1 MKELEVLLN
10 RRWVLKAEE
19 KELYYRIRDEIGEI
33 RKFASDKM
41 GCQITE
47 NATLVKLEKIPVVP
61 ESFMGILDFTSKEEY
76 AFLCILLMFL
86 EDAQEQ
92 FILSQLTE
100 YISANMP
107 GGAVDWTLYTNRRRL
122 IKVLRYAVGQKI
134 LRITDGSDELF
145 MDQASGEVLY
155 ENTGASPY
163 FMRNFAQD
171 IMAYKDPE
179 DFQESD
185 WFEMDED
192 RGIARRHRVYKRLL
206 FSTGMYKS
214 EGSEEDFAY
223 LKNYGRRL
231 SEDLENT
238 FDCQVHIHKGSA
250 FVMAGEDCRMGAVF
264 PGNNVVSD
272 IVLLTLGEIRMQIE
286 QGIWQTGSDEICM
299 VNQVDFEEL
308 IRNVRRKYGSG
319 FSKNYREMPEG
330 EFIKT
335 IVEMMELWM
344 FVKTDEKEHQV
355 KIYPAAGKMQGCYP
369 KDYAGG
375 SKDE

>member
-1 MKELEVLLN
+1 
-10 RRWVLKAEE
+10 
-19 KELYYRIRDEIGEI
+19 
-33 RKFASDKM
+33 
-41 GCQITE
+41 
-47 NATLVKLEKIPVVP
+47 
-61 ESFMGILDFTSKEEY
+61 
-76 AFLCILLMFL
+76 
-86 EDAQEQ
+86 
-92 FILSQLTE
+92 
-100 YISANMP
+100 
-107 GGAVDWTLYTNRRRL
+107 
-122 IKVLRYAVGQKI
+122 
-134 LRITDGSDELF
+134 
-145 MDQASGEVLY
+145 
-155 ENTGASPY
+155 
-163 FMRNFAQD
+163 
-171 IMAYKDPE
+171 
-179 DFQESD
+179 
-185 WFEMDED
+185 MDED

-299 VNQVDFEEL
+299 VNRLDFEEL